1 MNLASN
7 PANTVLVF
15 AIASL
20 PHWVATAGAQ
30 QANGLQQTQDAIV
43 HQLETNYRAMAV
55 TLKEEVSK
63 ALASPE
69 LQATLLQELR
79 RARQNQIDLS
89 AKLRAKPQSDFDKAF
104 HREQD
109 VAPGPR
115 AVELVGVTTS
125 PPVLR
130 NDPNDMYFPYKST
143 MTVTV
148 RIHDEFGQFTID
160 TPVRAS
166 SNGVWEAPSS
176 SQITQQIKAQ
186 CDNKGR
192 DLQSSV
198 DETKRRYEQL
208 RRETAEKLAQ
218 PN

>member
-55 TLKEEVSK
+55 TLKGELSK
-63 ALASPE
+63 ALTSPE
-69 LQATLLQELR
+69 LQATLLEELR

-89 AKLRAKPQSDFDKAF
+89 AELGTEPQSDFDKAF
-104 HREQD
+104 HRNKMSQ
-109 VAPGPR
+109 PPR
-115 AVELVGVTTS
+115 AVELVGVTMS

-148 RIHDEFGQFTID
+148 RIHDEFGQFAVD
-160 TPVRAS
+160 TLVRAWRMAFG
-166 SNGVWEAPSS
+166 NH
-176 SQITQQIKAQ
+176 
-186 CDNKGR
+186 
-192 DLQSSV
+192 
-198 DETKRRYEQL
+198 
-208 RRETAEKLAQ
+208 
-218 PN
+218 

>member
-15 AIASL
+15 AIVSL
-20 PHWVATAGAQ
+20 PHWVASASAQ

-43 HQLETNYRAMAV
+43 HQLETNYRAMAA

-63 ALASPE
+63 ALTSPE
-69 LQATLLQELR
+69 LQASLLQELG

-89 AKLRAKPQSDFDKAF
+89 AKFAEPQSDFDKAF

-109 VAPGPR
+109 VATPPR

-166 SNGVWEAPSS
+166 PNGVWKAPSS

-192 DLQSSV
+192 ELQSSV

-208 RRETAEKLAQ
+208 RREAAAKLVQ
-218 PN
+218 PH